1 MAVNQASPIKPAFE
15 IKGGNFTALVMH
27 LASPDPES
35 IQALIQSQLGI
46 RPGFFNQDPL
56 VIDFAQISQ
65 DAVVD
70 LARIRDALLQYSL
83 SLVGVVNASD
93 QQIAAAAELGLGLF
107 QAPSREIRPR
117 KSDPETG
124 QASATAIQ
132 EDPPAESSPE
142 PEVSIDP
149 EPRVPTRVHTAPVRA
164 GQQVYAKGGDL
175 IVLGAVSAGAEVIAD
190 GNIHVYGPLRGR
202 ALAGAK
208 GDTSARI
215 FIRFMEAEIVSV
227 AGTYKV
233 IDADMVRQWKGKSL
247 QVFLNGEQLE
257 IEPLA

>member
-1 MAVNQASPIKPAFE
+1 M
-15 IKGGNFTALVMH
+15 
-27 LASPDPES
+27 
-35 IQALIQSQLGI
+35 
-46 RPGFFNQDPL
+46 
-56 VIDFAQISQ
+56 
-65 DAVVD
+65 
-70 LARIRDALLQYSL
+70 
-83 SLVGVVNASD
+83 
-93 QQIAAAAELGLGLF
+93 
-107 QAPSREIRPR
+107 
-117 KSDPETG
+117 
-124 QASATAIQ
+124 
-132 EDPPAESSPE
+132 
-142 PEVSIDP
+142 
-149 EPRVPTRVHTAPVRA
+149 
-164 GQQVYAKGGDL
+164 

>member
-27 LASPDPES
+27 LASHDLES
-35 IQALIQSQLGI
+35 IQALIHNQLGTH
-46 RPGFFNQDPL
+46 PGFFNHDPL
-56 VIDFAQISQ
+56 VIDFAELPQ
-65 DAVVD
+65 DAIVD
-70 LARIRDALLQYSL
+70 LASVRDALLQYSL
-83 SLVGVVNASD
+83 SLVGIVNASD
-93 QQIAAAAELGLGLF
+93 KQIAAAAESGLGLF
-107 QAPSREIRPR
+107 QAQSRDIRPR
-117 KSDPETG
+117 KSEPEPE
-124 QASATAIQ
+124 QPSAPAIQ
-132 EDPPAESSPE
+132 ERAVAESSPE
-142 PEVSIDP
+142 PEVLVVS
-149 EPRVPTRVHTAPVRA
+149 EPRAPTRIQTAPVRA

-175 IVLGAVSAGAEVIAD
+175 VVLGAVSAGAEVIAD

-208 GDTSARI
+208 GDTSSRI
-215 FIRFMEAEIVSV
+215 FIRIMEAEIVSV

-233 IDADMVRQWKGKSL
+233 IDADMVRHWQGKSL